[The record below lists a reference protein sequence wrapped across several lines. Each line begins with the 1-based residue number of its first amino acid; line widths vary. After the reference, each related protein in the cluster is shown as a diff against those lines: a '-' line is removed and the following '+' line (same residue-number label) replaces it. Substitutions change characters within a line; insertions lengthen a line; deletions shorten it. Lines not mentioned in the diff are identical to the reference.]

1 MLLTL
6 IVTIIFCY
14 VSSTSRD
21 HERIGLDRR
30 RLEIAH
36 LQYAALVVQDW
47 YPESFSLFDTTF
59 LSGELDK
66 SIEDISKKWYI
77 LFSAKYSGKAY
88 TCKTAPI
95 RFTVSP
101 LTIEAG
107 RVGRFVINYSLK
119 LFQLVDN

>member
-47 YPESFSLFDTTF
+47 YPESFSLLHSFLGSWTSQLKIFQEMVFTF
-59 LSGELDK
+59 
-66 SIEDISKKWYI
+66 
-77 LFSAKYSGKAY
+77 F
-88 TCKTAPI
+88 CKI
-95 RFTVSP
+95 FR
-101 LTIEAG
+101 
-107 RVGRFVINYSLK
+107 
-119 LFQLVDN
+119 

>member
-1 MLLTL
+1 MVLTL

-47 YPESFSLFDTTF
+47 YPESFL
-59 LSGELDK
+59 
-66 SIEDISKKWYI
+66 IIQYYI
-77 LFSAKYSGKAY
+77 PFWG
-88 TCKTAPI
+88 
-95 RFTVSP
+95 
-101 LTIEAG
+101 
-107 RVGRFVINYSLK
+107 VGQVN
-119 LFQLVDN
+119 